1 MANKPRYGSYDWIK
15 KMSASEI
22 GKLDKKQSAELLR
35 KFREKFKMRQKQF
48 ARAGKNVY
56 SPALEKMDVFYE
68 EHGMQSTEKMTRNRM
83 QSEIFHIQEFF
94 QSETGEVS
102 GARKVMREQDA
113 RIFGVNEKGKPN
125 ARMSIEERT
134 RFWQVY
140 DEYMRMH
147 PKNDNPY
154 MSGKIQQY
162 LGEIMLDG
170 RENRV
175 AYKIGKYS
183 LLKAINELQQKIE
196 EGEPEYDSFG
206 FNIFSGRGASK

>member
-1 MANKPRYGSYDWIK
+1 MKLPRLTYNRLK
-15 KMSASEI
+15 NMSASEI
-22 GKLDKKQSAELLR
+22 GKLDEKKTAELLIQ
-35 KFREKFKMRQKQF
+35 FREKFKMRQKQF
-48 ARAGKNVY
+48 AKAGKNVY
-56 SPALEKMDVFYE
+56 SPALEKMESFYE
-68 EHGMQSTEKMTRNRM
+68 DHGMQSTKSMTRNRM
-83 QSEIFHIQEFF
+83 QSELFHIQEFF
-94 QSETGEVS
+94 NAETGEVS

-125 ARMSIEERT
+125 ARMTIEERT

-170 RENRV
+170 RETKI

-206 FNIFSGRGASK
+206 FNIFSGRGSSK

>member
-1 MANKPRYGSYDWIK
+1 MPRLTYSRLK
-15 KMSASEI
+15 SMSASEI
-22 GKLDKKQSAELLR
+22 GKLDEKKTAELLR
-35 KFREKFKMRQKQF
+35 QFREKFKMRQKQF

-56 SPALEKMDVFYE
+56 SPALEKMETFYE
-68 EHGMQSTEKMTRNRM
+68 DHGMQSTTTMTRNRM
-83 QSEIFHIQEFF
+83 QSELFHIQEFF
-94 QSETGEVS
+94 NAKTGDVS

-113 RIFGVNEKGKPN
+113 RIFGVNKKGKPN

-170 RENRV
+170 RENRI

-206 FNIFSGRGASK
+206 FNIFSGRGTSE

>member
-1 MANKPRYGSYDWIK
+1 MRKLPRLTYRRLK
-15 KMSASEI
+15 NMSASEI
-22 GKLDKKQSAELLR
+22 GKLDGKQTAELLR
-35 KFREKFKMRQKQF
+35 QFREKFKMRQKQF

-56 SPALEKMDVFYE
+56 SPALEKMETFYE
-68 EHGMQSTEKMTRNRM
+68 DRGMQSTKTMTRNRM
-83 QSEIFHIQEFF
+83 QSELFHIQEFF
-94 QSETGEVS
+94 NSETGEVS

-113 RIFGVNEKGKPN
+113 RIFGTNEKGKPN

-170 RENRV
+170 RENRI

-206 FNIFSGRGASK
+206 FNIFSGRGSSK

>member
-1 MANKPRYGSYDWIK
+1 
-15 KMSASEI
+15 MSASEI
-22 GKLDKKQSAELLR
+22 GKLDGKQTAELLR
-35 KFREKFKMRQKQF
+35 QFREKFKMRQKQF

-56 SPALEKMDVFYE
+56 SPALEKMETYYE
-68 EHGMQSTEKMTRNRM
+68 DYGMQSTETMTRNRM
-83 QSEIFHIQEFF
+83 QSELFHIQEFF
-94 QSETGEVS
+94 NAETGEVS

-125 ARMSIEERT
+125 ARMTIEERT

-206 FNIFSGRGASK
+206 FNIFSGRGSSK